1 MEFEF
6 YRLNAK
12 KIPSTHGYESKRNK
26 ILFFFLEGKQK
37 FERKIEIRVRGKGNT
52 NTDNMICEKL
62 EAFLN
67 R

>member
-1 MEFEF
+1 MLRRSPVLMAMNQKEI
-6 YRLNAK
+6 K
-12 KIPSTHGYESKRNK
+12 S
-26 ILFFFLEGKQK
+26 FFFLEGKQK